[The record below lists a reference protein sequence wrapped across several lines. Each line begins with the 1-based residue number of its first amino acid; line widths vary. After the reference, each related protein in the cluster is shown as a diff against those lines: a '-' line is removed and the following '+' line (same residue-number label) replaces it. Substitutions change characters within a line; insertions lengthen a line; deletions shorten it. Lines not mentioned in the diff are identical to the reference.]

1 MTEENQRANARAEVR
16 KARQALAA
24 ADRLIESGLFE
35 DAVSRLYYA
44 VFHMASAVL
53 LGLDIEVKTHAAL
66 QSLFAQHVVR
76 AGLVAPDCSR
86 RLAALFGVRQQADY
100 NRHFT
105 IDDRGAREEL
115 AGAREI
121 IAELEAV
128 LRARGVIDAAGKM

>member
-16 KARQALAA
+16 KARQAMAA
-24 ADRLIESGLFE
+24 ADRLIEAGFFD

-53 LGLDIEVKTHAAL
+53 LSVNVEVKTHAAL

-86 RLAALFGVRQQADY
+86 RLAALFGVRQQVDY

-105 IDDRGAREEL
+105 IDA
-115 AGAREI
+115 AGARDERARAADLM
-121 IAELEAV
+121 AELEAV
-128 LRARGVIDAAGKM
+128 LRSRGIE